1 MQFLPFDDELPLY
14 RSDPRLLDIT
24 KAKHAFRHI
33 RTTAT
38 AFAKILTYAPRYEPS
53 IIRTSRTTYAIAGVL
68 NFRNSVQGYGGGI
81 SRSMLRPLPCS
92 RSCTCSRLL
101 LRVSL
106 DRA

>member
-38 AFAKILTYAPRYEPS
+38 AFAKILTVCP
-53 IIRTSRTTYAIAGVL
+53 
-68 NFRNSVQGYGGGI
+68 
-81 SRSMLRPLPCS
+81 PL
-92 RSCTCSRLL
+92 
-101 LRVSL
+101 
-106 DRA
+106 